1 MKIQMEHVYILRME
15 LPITNFG
22 FYFSAYQMLSQFSM
36 YPIVVRGQGVSVF
49 PA

>member
-1 MKIQMEHVYILRME
+1 MYILRIK
-15 LPITNFG
+15 LPITDFG
-22 FYFSAYQMLSQFSM
+22 FHFSAHQAISHFST